1 MKINYLSLIL
11 TTLLL
16 CCVTTSLKAQSTLMA
31 KQYAQE
37 AAERLMKSISPNT
50 GKNASA
56 EVYEAEWDG
65 NNERYIIEMEATW
78 RAGRCGLCN
87 EEDFV
92 VRGILKVGKN
102 GDNPSFKETY
112 KNSAVQG
119 AWSDKQV
126 GAIFAGLATLAAASS
141 NSSSSGSYSSGS
153 GAETGY
159 VYIRN
164 AESKTMCLS
173 LSCDGYSYSSYS
185 LSSYSRDSYRCGGNT
200 VHIRVITYTNGYECC
215 RVEYKLNPNSS
226 YKISYNYDKGRY
238 DVYYD

>member
-1 MKINYLSLIL
+1 MKTSYLSLIIL
-11 TTLLL
+11 LFCTTIS
-16 CCVTTSLKAQSTLMA
+16 VQAQSKLMA

-56 EVYEAEWDG
+56 EVYEAEWDS
-65 NNERYIIEMEATW
+65 NNDRYIIEMESSW
-78 RAGRCGLCN
+78 RAGQCGLCD

-102 GDNPSFKETY
+102 GDSPSFKETY

-119 AWSDKQV
+119 AWSNKQV
-126 GAIFAGLATLAAASS
+126 GAIFAGVATLAAASS
-141 NSSSSGSYSSGS
+141 NSSNSGSYSNSS
-153 GAETGY
+153 ATKTGY

-164 AESKTMCLS
+164 TVSKTMSFS

-185 LSSYSRDSYRCGGNT
+185 LSSYSKDSYRCGGNA

-226 YKISYNYDKGRY
+226 YQISYNSDKGRY
-238 DVYYD
+238 DVYND